1 MVHFSMTDNP
11 PLTNLSA
18 QRAERMIEE
27 AHLVSPRITP
37 NALAKLIAE
46 KRPFGLID
54 IRTETEF
61 NEGHLR
67 NSVWL
72 SRGLLEFAIRDGE
85 LGFDQSKIVLYCRS
99 GNRSAL
105 AVKQLME
112 LGFTD
117 ICHLEGG
124 FRAWF
129 EQGYSFFNSHGEI
142 RGIVFEREEQG

>member
-1 MVHFSMTDNP
+1 MTDTS

-18 QRAERMIEE
+18 QRAARIIKE

-37 NALAKLIAE
+37 IALAQLLAE
-46 KRPFGLID
+46 KRPLGLID

-117 ICHLEGG
+117 ICHLKGG
-124 FRAWF
+124 FQAWF

-142 RGIVFEREEQG
+142 RGIAFEREEQG

>member
-1 MVHFSMTDNP
+1 MSDT
-11 PLTNLSA
+11 PLTNVSA

-27 AHLVSPRITP
+27 AHLISPRITP
-37 NALAKLIAE
+37 KALAKLIAE
-46 KRPFGLID
+46 KRPFALID

-85 LGFDQSKIVLYCRS
+85 LGFDQSKLVLYCRS

-124 FRAWF
+124 FQAWF

-142 RGIVFEREEQG
+142 RGVVFEREEQG